1 MRRELFGAFL
11 FFVLK
16 KKTKFLKFFSVSTAA
31 LPPFG
36 PIDGYK
42 WFDQVPANETE
53 EPVCIDI
60 FRQNPVI

>member
-1 MRRELFGAFL
+1 MRRELFGSLLCSDKKTLKKL
-11 FFVLK
+11 FFP
-16 KKTKFLKFFSVSTAA
+16 VSTAA

-36 PIDGYK
+36 PIEGYK

-60 FRQNPVI
+60 FR